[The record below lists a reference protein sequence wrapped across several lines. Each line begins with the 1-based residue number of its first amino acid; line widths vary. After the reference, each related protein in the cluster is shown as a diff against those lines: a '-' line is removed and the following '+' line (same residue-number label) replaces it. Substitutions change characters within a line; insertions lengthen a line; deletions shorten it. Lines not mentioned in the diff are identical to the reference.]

1 MTYQKRNLCN
11 CAANTISSYKYYEA
25 PQIIALNRQE
35 AKLIIML
42 QYSNVVRKSLRQK
55 NRIKKSPQKY
65 PIFAQKSCAVS
76 SSVTKDKTSL
86 YMQPRLNMM
95 LVSTSTTI
103 MIDTLRRSS
112 SVKSPSA
119 MGSSA
124 MKTYMNA
131 KAQLNV
137 TPYGN

>member
-1 MTYQKRNLCN
+1 MIY
-11 CAANTISSYKYYEA
+11 
-25 PQIIALNRQE
+25 
-35 AKLIIML
+35 ML
-42 QYSNVVRKSLRQK
+42 QYSNVVVKSLRQK

-76 SSVTKDKTSL
+76 SSVTKEKISL
-86 YMQPRLNMM
+86 YMYPRLNKM
-95 LVSTSTTI
+95 LVSTSVTI

-119 MGSSA
+119 LGSSA
-124 MKTYMNA
+124 MKTYMKE

-137 TPYGN
+137 TPYGNCRIDCTSYM

>member
-1 MTYQKRNLCN
+1 
-11 CAANTISSYKYYEA
+11 
-25 PQIIALNRQE
+25 
-35 AKLIIML
+35 
-42 QYSNVVRKSLRQK
+42 
-55 NRIKKSPQKY
+55 
-65 PIFAQKSCAVS
+65 
-76 SSVTKDKTSL
+76 
-86 YMQPRLNMM
+86 MM